1 MEKEEDKRDEL
12 TPQEESMSQE
22 LQTPQEKPT
31 VEDPVS
37 PQEEVA
43 PQEEPIAMPPKY
55 EAEKMWAEKLG
66 MNFDCEEVEASQ
78 QEMAEQEAAESAQ
91 QASVSVT
98 PPPYPGTATG
108 YYMPQGMPQEQAP
121 EPMPPTYTI
130 WAILATICCCLPA
143 GIIALVFS
151 ASVSTKYYARDY
163 EGARKASERTEMW
176 IIASIVLG
184 VISNILYL
192 PLTMLT
198 SL

>member
-22 LQTPQEKPT
+22 LQTPQDMPT
-31 VEDPVS
+31 VEEPVT

-43 PQEEPIAMPPKY
+43 AEEEPIAMPPKY

-66 MNFDCEEVEASQ
+66 MNFDSEEVEASQ
-78 QEMAEQEAAESAQ
+78 QEMAEQEAAEPVQ
-91 QASVSVT
+91 QASASVT
-98 PPPYPGTATG
+98 PPPYPGHAAG

-151 ASVSTKYYARDY
+151 ASVSSKYYARDY